1 MRLPITSL
9 LRSQSVGPS
18 PRTPRRPLPRRPP
31 PLDVEAVKKSCD
43 KGNAADCLT
52 LAAAYQSGE
61 GAPRDAG
68 KASGFYKKACDGQQA
83 KGCFELAAMH
93 VAGQG
98 GSKDV
103 TKAITLFQRSCD
115 LKYAESCIRL
125 AILYSDGKDVPRT
138 SAARARCSRS
148 PARAEWRAPA

>member
-9 LRSQSVGPS
+9 LLVAVGWTS
-18 PRTPRRPLPRRPP
+18 PAHAQAPP
-31 PLDVEAVKKSCD
+31 APAAALDVEAVKKSCD

-68 KASGFYKKACDGQQA
+68 KASGFFKKACDGGQA
-83 KGCFELAAMH
+83 KGCFELASMH

-98 GSKDV
+98 GSKD
-103 TKAITLFQRSCD
+103 
-115 LKYAESCIRL
+115 
-125 AILYSDGKDVPRT
+125 
-138 SAARARCSRS
+138 
-148 PARAEWRAPA
+148 

>member
-9 LRSQSVGPS
+9 LLVAVGWTTAHAQAPAAA
-18 PRTPRRPLPRRPP
+18 PAAPAA
-31 PLDVEAVKKSCD
+31 LDVEAVKKSCD

-68 KASGFYKKACDGQQA
+68 KASGFYKKACDGGQA
-83 KGCFELAAMH
+83 KGCFELAAVH
-93 VAGQG
+93 VAGPG

-103 TKAITLFQRSCD
+103 SKAVTLFQRACD
-115 LKYAESCIRL
+115 LKYAEACIRL
-125 AILYSDGKDVPRT
+125 AVLY
-138 SAARARCSRS
+138 
-148 PARAEWRAPA
+148 